1 MAVTNSFSLLL
12 FTGYLKLLLKAA
24 FLKLLCGLSTPGDFG
39 EIRVLILQVWEG
51 GGADGAGLLSIL

>member
-24 FLKLLCGLSTPGDFG
+24 FLKLLCGPSTPGDFG
-39 EIRVLILQVWEG
+39 EMRVLILHAWEG